1 MGMIHQPSGP
11 QFYDEHYVELVTRSA
26 QGRARLFKLRLNF
39 NDYLDNEFGP
49 FVDMIRPVL
58 NQDPNSIY
66 HRLVAKRA
74 MEEKKEA
81 AKRAMK
87 EKKEADRL
95 ARQKFEKKHNLA
107 ERNAG
112 YQRHTLTVDVQ
123 AIKAANGVSNNLR
136 EKVYECLKVSEKATR
151 YLKLDVTYG
160 DAKDL
165 KKSGTRKVMVQVGRG
180 FSTDNAE
187 RIHLTKHKKREYI
200 QPKIYKEG
208 PKSVVIMD
216 KNSKQRL
223 FEFADA
229 EEREIFFRDYT
240 SFKDAWATINLN
252 KLIALASKAQ
262 NLAHAEEKFG
272 NQL

>member
-1 MGMIHQPSGP
+1 
-11 QFYDEHYVELVTRSA
+11 
-26 QGRARLFKLRLNF
+26 
-39 NDYLDNEFGP
+39 
-49 FVDMIRPVL
+49 MIRPVL

-107 ERNAG
+107 ERNAEWKK
-112 YQRHTLTVDVQ
+112 REKLTVDVQ
-123 AIKAANGVSNNLR
+123 AIKTANGVSNNLR
-136 EKVYECLKVSEKATR
+136 KKVYECLKVSEKATR

-187 RIHLTKHKKREYI
+187 RIHLKKHKKRGYI

-216 KNSKQRL
+216 KNKKQRL

-240 SFKDAWATINLN
+240 SFKDAWATISLN
-252 KLIALASKAQ
+252 KLIVSPARRRIWPMRKKSS
-262 NLAHAEEKFG
+262 EI
-272 NQL
+272 